1 MEIAEQESDIYNT
14 SFSILFFFLHFPESK
29 TWRFADWRIHWIL
42 GKRLAQIRTSGQ
54 QGTHWTLLAQGL
66 YTAHVDLHVRHVLN
80 RCREYLLQMDA
91 ATWKAWQ
98 GLKQQV
104 SINEQFPVNTA
115 WILIAYIMESDCIT
129 FERKLNKFWD
139 SFLLIYRIQGYSL
152 QDPYELVL
160 TTAPVKWL
168 AGWV

>member
-1 MEIAEQESDIYNT
+1 
-14 SFSILFFFLHFPESK
+14 
-29 TWRFADWRIHWIL
+29 
-42 GKRLAQIRTSGQ
+42 
-54 QGTHWTLLAQGL
+54 
-66 YTAHVDLHVRHVLN
+66 
-80 RCREYLLQMDA
+80 MDA

-104 SINEQFPVNTA
+104 AINEQFPVNTA
-115 WILIAYIMESDCIT
+115 WIPIAYVMESDCIT

-168 AGWV
+168 SGWV